1 VDFVDDL
8 MTGTTM
14 IYGPPGS
21 GKTSLAVRIAARA
34 KGTALWISTSE
45 NEEFFRKLLDRLN
58 VAYDKFKFL
67 HFPRAFH
74 EEIARYV
81 LDHLEEH
88 GILVID
94 SINGIASPNA
104 DIADFF
110 HSTFYQAAQEVP
122 VMAIAETP
130 SRRLQYVVDHVVKV
144 WHRINSMGHVIR
156 YAQLVKSRKR
166 PPSARYIFDIVQGVG
181 IVYIK
186 PVEKVVAES
195 AERIRDERLG
205 VETFRGAE
213 VGVFSDSEGKIAE
226 KIQPFLDDEN
236 AYLLVFSAFNAS
248 KRLKVPPE
256 RVVTVSTFNDLM
268 KFYADVILGKVK
280 PRYVVA
286 TGLVPLENLREGDS
300 LEYLT
305 ALGVISGHTELTIVA
320 DVVDLKKIKSN
331 YIYQAMNENVV
342 VPGEKGET

>member
-186 PVEKVVAES
+186 PVGRAIAES

-205 VETFRGAE
+205 VETFRGAV
-213 VGVFSDSEGKIAE
+213 VGVFSNSERQDS
-226 KIQPFLDDEN
+226 
-236 AYLLVFSAFNAS
+236 
-248 KRLKVPPE
+248 
-256 RVVTVSTFNDLM
+256 
-268 KFYADVILGKVK
+268 
-280 PRYVVA
+280 
-286 TGLVPLENLREGDS
+286 
-300 LEYLT
+300 
-305 ALGVISGHTELTIVA
+305 
-320 DVVDLKKIKSN
+320 
-331 YIYQAMNENVV
+331 
-342 VPGEKGET
+342 